1 MNRIKVVLE
10 DKGIKQT
17 LLADKPGKN
26 YNLVNEYVQ
35 NRQSERGKGIKFDP

>member
-1 MNRIKVVLE
+1 MNRIEEVLE

-17 LLADKPGKN
+17 LLVEKSGKN

-35 NRQSERGKGIKFDP
+35 NRQPRRGKSNKVDP